1 MQISAS
7 ARSSCDR
14 QVSIKPCS
22 APHFHWK
29 CGALFCREEPSQLP
43 GGRQPSQSAPDGRSQ
58 IPLFVTYGDIFPRS
72 GGSLSSQGELFAIFR
87 SARIKLPLRGSWRA
101 VARLRGFVLRQ
112 ASSPSPSLLRKS
124 TSPKGRGSGET
135 TNSALEPETIP
146 LCQGLSPWE
155 SWQARQGLTERAR
168 MLPAI
173 FNPFFHK
180 HFGRCGKTAR
190 RVYLFAQKRG
200 KINCKIRKCAL
211 RQVCRA
217 GRTSTA
223 HP

>member
-22 APHFHWK
+22 APHFHRK
-29 CGALFCREEPSQLP
+29 CGALFCREEPPQLP

-58 IPLFVTYGDIFPRS
+58 LPR
-72 GGSLSSQGELFAIFR
+72 
-87 SARIKLPLRGSWRA
+87 RGSWRA

-168 MLPAI
+168 MLLAI

-211 RQVCRA
+211 RRVCRT

>member
-22 APHFHWK
+22 APHFHRK
-29 CGALFCREEPSQLP
+29 CGALFCREEPRSFPGDANPLRLLP
-43 GGRQPSQSAPDGRSQ
+43 MVAARFPFLSPT
-58 IPLFVTYGDIFPRS
+58 VTSFP
-72 GGSLSSQGELFAIFR
+72 GAGEVY
-87 SARIKLPLRGSWRA
+87 PLRGSWRA
-101 VARLRGFVLRQ
+101 VASLRGFVLRQ

-173 FNPFFHK
+173 FDPFFHK

-217 GRTSTA
+217 GRTSIA

>member
-29 CGALFCREEPSQLP
+29 CGALFCREEPPQLRCAQQLP
-43 GGRQPSQSAPDGRSQ
+43 QGDAN
-58 IPLFVTYGDIFPRS
+58 PLRLLPMVAARFPFLSPTVT
-72 GGSLSSQGELFAIFR
+72 SSPGAGEVY
-87 SARIKLPLRGSWRA
+87 PLRGSWRA
-101 VARLRGFVLRQ
+101 VASLRGFVLRQ

-168 MLPAI
+168 MLPTI

-190 RVYLFAQKRG
+190 RVYL
-200 KINCKIRKCAL
+200 CAK
-211 RQVCRA
+211 
-217 GRTSTA
+217 TW
-223 HP
+223 